1 MDDMISS
8 DSHIVE
14 PPTLW
19 SERIDAPY
27 RDRAPQVRS
36 EADGDF
42 WYIDGQRSMSF
53 LGVQTG
59 DRFEKDATELTTVA
73 RFEDVRPASY
83 DPARYIG
90 ENRRDGIVGSV
101 IYPSEALLA
110 YSIPDSDLCSATMRA
125 YNDFIAEFCSHDTA
139 RLKGIGLINVD
150 DPSEAVA
157 EMKRVRDLGLE
168 GIMITVLP
176 PVGRGYDHPMYE
188 DVWAA
193 AVDLALPISMHVAT
207 GRSQLSAS
215 PTQTSVQQGVTE
227 AAFYLQDHF
236 VRKSLGEMIFSGVF
250 LRHPRLRVGSIEH
263 EISWAPFFLFQAD
276 YLYTDRPVRGDWLRF
291 PDGILPSDYFK
302 QNVFMSFQE
311 DKVGIRVR
319 DVTGV
324 EALMWGSDYPHTE
337 STFPRSREI
346 TAEILADVPERERNL
361 ILRDNVA
368 RLYDFDLAKIAKP
381 STSATAAETR

>member
-1 MDDMISS
+1 MDDMLSS
-8 DSHIVE
+8 DSHIIE
-14 PPTLW
+14 PPSLW
-19 SERIDAPY
+19 VDRIDPAY
-27 RDRAPQVRS
+27 RDRAPQVV
-36 EADGDF
+36 EEETGDF
-42 WYIDGQRSMSF
+42 WYIDGQKSMSF

-59 DRFEKDATELTTVA
+59 DRFEKDATELTTVS

-83 DPARYIG
+83 DPARYIA
-90 ENRRDGIVGSV
+90 ENRTDGVVGSV

-125 YNDFIAEFCSHDTA
+125 YNDYIAEFCSHDTA

-150 DPSEAVA
+150 DPTEAVT

-176 PVGRGYDHPMYE
+176 PADRAYDHPMYE
-188 DVWAA
+188 DIWSA
-193 AVDLALPISMHVAT
+193 AVDLALPVSMHVAT
-207 GRSQLSAS
+207 GRSYLSAS
-215 PTQTSVQQGVTE
+215 TTQTTVQKGVTE

-250 LRHPRLRVGSIEH
+250 MRHPKLRVGSIEH
-263 EISWAPFFLFQAD
+263 EVSWAPFFLFQAD

-291 PDGILPSDYFK
+291 PDETLPSDYFK

-311 DKVGIRVR
+311 DRVGIRVR
-319 DVTGV
+319 DVIGV

-346 TAEILADVPERERNL
+346 TGDILADVPKAEQEM
-361 ILRDNVA
+361 ILRNNVA
-368 RLYDFDLAKIAKP
+368 ALYGFDLERIGGAC
-381 STSATAAETR
+381 

>member
-14 PPTLW
+14 PPDLW
-19 SERIDAPY
+19 TDRIDRAY
-27 RDRAPQVRS
+27 RDRAPRVVQ
-36 EADGDF
+36 EEQGDF
-42 WYIDGQRSMSF
+42 WYIDGQKSMSF

-83 DPARYIG
+83 DPARYIE
-90 ENRRDGIVGSV
+90 ENRQDGVIGSV

-125 YNDFIAEFCSHDTA
+125 YNDFIAEFCAHDAA

-150 DPSEAVA
+150 DPSEAVT
-157 EMKRVRDLGLE
+157 EMKRVRDRGLE
-168 GIMITVLP
+168 GVMITVLP
-176 PVGRGYDHPMYE
+176 PADRAYDHPMYE
-188 DVWAA
+188 DFWAA
-193 AVDLALPISMHVAT
+193 AVDLDLPVSMHVAT
-207 GRSQLSAS
+207 GRSLLSAS
-215 PTQTSVQQGVTE
+215 TTQTSVQKGVTE

-236 VRKSLGEMIFSGVF
+236 VRKSIGEMIFSGVF
-250 LRHPRLRVGSIEH
+250 MRHPDLKIGSIEH
-263 EISWAPFFLFQAD
+263 EVCWAPFFLFQAD

-291 PDGILPSDYFK
+291 PEGTLPSDYFK

-311 DKVGIRVR
+311 DAVGIRVR
-319 DVTGV
+319 DVCGI
-324 EALMWGSDYPHTE
+324 EGLMWGSDYPHTE

-346 TAEILADVPERERNL
+346 TGEILAEVPQHEQEM
-361 ILRDNVA
+361 ILRDNA
-368 RLYDFDLAKIAKP
+368 AKLYGFDLAAITP
-381 STSATAAETR
+381 

>member
-8 DSHIVE
+8 DSHIIE
-14 PPTLW
+14 PPDLW
-19 SERIDAPY
+19 TERIDAPY
-27 RDRAPQVRS
+27 RDRAPRVVR
-36 EADGDF
+36 EDDGDF
-42 WYIDGQRSMSF
+42 WYIDGQKSMSF

-83 DPARYIG
+83 DPARYIE
-90 ENRRDGIVGSV
+90 ENRSDGVVGSV
-101 IYPSEALLA
+101 VYPSEALLA
-110 YSIPDSDLCSATMRA
+110 YSIPDTALCSATMRA
-125 YNDFIAEFCSHDTA
+125 YNDFIAEFCRHDPA

-157 EMKRVRDLGLE
+157 EMKRVRDIGLA

-176 PVGRGYDHPMYE
+176 PADRAYDHPMYE

-193 AVDLALPISMHVAT
+193 AVDLDLPISMHVAT

-215 PTQTSVQQGVTE
+215 PTQTSVQKGVTE

-236 VRKSLGEMIFSGVF
+236 VRKSIGEMIFSGVF

-291 PDGILPSDYFK
+291 PDGILPSDYFRE
-302 QNVFMSFQE
+302 NVFMSFQE
-311 DKVGIRVR
+311 DAIGIRVR
-319 DVTGV
+319 DVVG
-324 EALMWGSDYPHTE
+324 EKSLMWGSDYPHTE

-346 TAEILADVPERERNL
+346 TSGILADVPEAERER

-368 RLYDFDLAKIAKP
+368 ELYGFDLDGIRAR
-381 STSATAAETR
+381 T